1 MTIQKMT
8 IPNSTT
14 AIWAEP
20 TNINYFLNTDLVP
33 DAVGGVVNQQTT
45 VKAHTRRQYPGDNT
59 PINVATSG
67 RQYMVDPG
75 RKSGNALPGKSFRV
89 VGDAGLPGEENRQFT
104 YQGNWIDVHSL
115 FVGDAAMQVH
125 LYSPAGA
132 RYIVNAATPTA

>member
-14 AIWAEP
+14 AIWGEP
-20 TNINYFLNTDLVP
+20 VNINYFLKTDLVP
-33 DAVGGVVNQQTT
+33 DAAAGVTNKQTT
-45 VKAHTRRQYPGDNT
+45 VRQHTRRQYPGDTT
-59 PINVATSG
+59 PINVAAST
-67 RQYMVDPG
+67 RQFMVDPG

-104 YQGNWIDVHSL
+104 YQGRWEDVHSL

-125 LYSPAGA
+125 LYSPTGT
-132 RYIVNAATPTA
+132 RYVVDASTP